1 MKKFFLV
8 VLAVLVIAGFTAA
21 DSEAT
26 LLCYSFDGFSD
37 IVKISVSSVDG
48 QKVVAG
54 SWYAPLTYNFPAI
67 GSVVKDS
74 LANKIYGVQ
83 IATNGYIGL
92 QQGVLNIVIDP
103 VTKNGTYNYYMT
115 PGPLTGTG
123 TLTKISCVAAPK
135 PFSTG
140 QSSIEA
146 ALASQ

>member
-8 VLAVLVIAGFTAA
+8 ILAVLVITGFTAA
-21 DSEAT
+21 KSEAT

-37 IVKISVSSVDG
+37 IVKVSVTSVDG

-54 SWYAPLTYNFPAI
+54 AWYAPLTYNFPVI
-67 GSVVKDS
+67 GSVVKDN
-74 LANKIYGVQ
+74 LANRISGLQ
-83 IATNGYIGL
+83 AATNGYIGL

-103 VTKNGTYNYYMT
+103 ITKNGTYNYYMT

-123 TLTKISCVAAPK
+123 TLTKVSCVAAPK

-146 ALASQ
+146 ALANK